1 MDKKEELEQ
10 LKKQI
15 EYHNNRYYNL
25 DSPEIS
31 DYDYD
36 MLYARLKTLE
46 KELGVQTSSPTQK
59 IGGVAS
65 SSFAPV
71 EHLTPMLSLDNS
83 YNAEDILA
91 WHERCAKALGRD
103 DFEMIVEN
111 FVLNEEQEEFN
122 KRINEWW

>member
-36 MLYARLKTLE
+36 MLYVRLKELE
-46 KELGVQTSSPTQK
+46 KELGVSAFSPTQK
-59 IGGVAS
+59 IGGVAWK
-65 SSFAPV
+65 
-71 EHLTPMLSLDNS
+71 N
-83 YNAEDILA
+83 
-91 WHERCAKALGRD
+91 
-103 DFEMIVEN
+103 
-111 FVLNEEQEEFN
+111 N
-122 KRINEWW
+122 KME